1 MSDIT
6 AKNERF
12 NRAVESAT
20 LHLKELENAYGV
32 KVGIYLEDP
41 DLPAQDFVYSPELKT
56 NALHYR
62 PKQFLFR
69 ACRYIMEVLS
79 TQLVGD

>member
-1 MSDIT
+1 MISDRERS
-6 AKNERF
+6 ERF

-20 LHLKELENAYGV
+20 LHLKELELSYGV

-41 DLPAQDFVYSPELKT
+41 DLPIQDFVYSPPLMPSPI
-56 NALHYR
+56 NR